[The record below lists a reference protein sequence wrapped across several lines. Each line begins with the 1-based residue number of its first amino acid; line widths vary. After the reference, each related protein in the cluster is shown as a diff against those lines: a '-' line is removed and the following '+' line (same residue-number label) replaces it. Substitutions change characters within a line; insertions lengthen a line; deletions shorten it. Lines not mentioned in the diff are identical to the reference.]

1 MKKYS
6 KAFIAFL
13 IIISMLVGYVS
24 AAAEFTD
31 VKEADWFAEAVGKLN
46 GLKIIDGMPDGS
58 FSPQGEVTRAQFVKM
73 LVEAMSYKHIDNVS
87 FVDMRPNPQVKPHWA
102 SVYVET
108 ALRNDAIVKEEE
120 GDRFYPDIPL
130 TRDDMVM
137 MICRALKLEPSDGS
151 NPYFDMDEPNGY
163 FTKVYE
169 EYLVRGIPMNGKI
182 IFNSTGVTTRAQ
194 ASVIISRLVDY
205 RNDPKGFVKRMAME
219 ERFASGTET
228 PEDITLKREMEIKK
242 ALSDPDYIM
251 EPQLSVCNKAEDFEG
266 MATERVPAEELFDN
280 YAGYIRF
287 DNYLDYEK
295 YSPDIQFRLVNI
307 DKGKEILNTET
318 VITIPFISYDH
329 QYERRT
335 DEWKLLKDSLTKNN
349 NLGGYI
355 MRFIIRDEEKSVN
368 GKFVWAD
375 DYVKKGETLN
385 YKLYLKRGT
394 DTKEYDIKFKVN

>member
-108 ALRNDAIVKEEE
+108 ALRNGAIVKEEE

-169 EYLVRGIPMNGKI
+169 EYLIRGIPMNGKI

-205 RNDPKGFVKRMAME
+205 RNDPKGFIKRMAME

-251 EPQLSVCNKAEDFEG
+251 EPIITVEHNTDPWTYKYFRLYFENEADYSDDATWKLECTNYKQLNTYEMPKPNGTFVKRSITIWRPLGSIYKDSVRTSSYTLGRNYYTTQALIKDF
-266 MATERVPAEELFDN
+266 PI
-280 YAGYIRF
+280 YAGMKIEF
-287 DNYLDYEK
+287 KITVKKEN
-295 YSPDIQFRLVNI
+295 
-307 DKGKEILNTET
+307 KGKVIYET
-318 VITIPFISYDH
+318 VT
-329 QYERRT
+329 
-335 DEWKLLKDSLTKNN
+335 
-349 NLGGYI
+349 
-355 MRFIIRDEEKSVN
+355 VN
-368 GKFVWAD
+368 
-375 DYVKKGETLN
+375 
-385 YKLYLKRGT
+385 
-394 DTKEYDIKFKVN
+394 DIKFKD